1 MNSTVVSAYMIGAII
16 FVICMLLAIASAQ
29 SIRYEAGINPQDKR
43 KRKIAFWV
51 LAILC
56 PIAII
61 SVTYFTVY
69 CDIRIPPK
77 CLHCCHGNILCY
89 ILHRLHRMWLC
100 SQQSFLSW
108 KARQLVLTPVPF
120 ER

>member
-69 CDIRIPPK
+69 CDIRIPSRQNAYIAAMGISSAIFFIAYIVCGFVLSK
-77 CLHCCHGNILCY
+77 VFSHGKLA
-89 ILHRLHRMWLC
+89 
-100 SQQSFLSW
+100 SW
-108 KARQLVLTPVPF
+108 F
-120 ER
+120 